1 MKHATNLDGYD
12 LSMGQRAYTS
22 RLRAQKAEQ
31 TRRAILATARDLFAE
46 RGYGRVSL
54 ATIAAEADVALNT
67 VYSSIG
73 GKPALILALARDS
86 ADDEQ
91 ADLTRQQVLA
101 TDDGREILRLT
112 ALGTGEVIER
122 HAKTLTV
129 LMDARNSDADVAKA
143 ADYKMGHYRDLLD
156 VITDRLFDLGEV
168 RAEVTRE
175 QARDIM
181 WFYFGA
187 SSWSTVRELGWPYP
201 QATAWLEAQAAAA
214 LLTHHHAHPPV

>member
-1 MKHATNLDGYD
+1 
-12 LSMGQRAYTS
+12 MGQRTYTS

-31 TRRAILATARDLFAE
+31 TRRAILTTARDLFAE

-73 GKPALILALARDS
+73 GKPALILALARES

-91 ADLTRQQVLA
+91 AELTRQQVLA

-112 ALGTGEVIER
+112 AVGTGEVIER
-122 HAKTLTV
+122 HAKTFRV

-143 ADYKMGHYRDLLD
+143 ADYKMKHYRGLLD
-156 VITDRLFDLGEV
+156 VIADRLFDLGEV
-168 RAEVTRE
+168 RPDVTRD

-181 WFYFGA
+181 WFYFGTSA
-187 SSWSTVRELGWPYP
+187 WSTLRELGWPYP

-214 LLTHHHAHPPV
+214 LLTHDHARPPV

>member
-1 MKHATNLDGYD
+1 
-12 LSMGQRAYTS
+12 MGQRAYTS

>member
-1 MKHATNLDGYD
+1 
-12 LSMGQRAYTS
+12 MGQRAYTS

-31 TRRAILATARDLFAE
+31 TRRAILTTARDLFAE

-73 GKPALILALARDS
+73 GKPALILALAKDS

-91 ADLTRQQVLA
+91 VDLTRQQVLA

-112 ALGTGEVIER
+112 AVGTGTVIER

-143 ADYKMGHYRDLLD
+143 ADYKMGHYRGLLD
-156 VITDRLFDLGEV
+156 VIADRLFDLGGV
-168 RAEVTRE
+168 RDEVTRE

-181 WFYFGA
+181 WFYFGV
-187 SSWSTVRELGWPYP
+187 SSWSTVRELGWPCP
-201 QATAWLEAQAAAA
+201 RAAAWLEAQAAAA
-214 LLTHHHAHPPV
+214 LLPQGRR

>member
-1 MKHATNLDGYD
+1 
-12 LSMGQRAYTS
+12 MGQRAYTS

-73 GKPALILALARDS
+73 GKPALILALAKDS

-91 ADLTRQQVLA
+91 VDLTRQQVLA

-112 ALGTGEVIER
+112 AVGTGKVIER

-143 ADYKMGHYRDLLD
+143 ADYKMGHYR
-156 VITDRLFDLGEV
+156 
-168 RAEVTRE
+168 
-175 QARDIM
+175 
-181 WFYFGA
+181 
-187 SSWSTVRELGWPYP
+187 
-201 QATAWLEAQAAAA
+201 
-214 LLTHHHAHPPV
+214 